1 MPKSAADSPTLAPN
15 RKHDR
20 DVQPPQEAQIVVAF
34 DDNGAASA
42 LVGPYG
48 QNLALIERRLG
59 VVADSRGNHI
69 TVAGSRDG
77 CDAARRVLEML
88 YEQAVGSHDIA
99 QGDVEGAIRAVI
111 AQGSL
116 FEFDAKAAKSQFEEI
131 NLRKRPVRARTAAQ
145 DAYIRALKRHEL
157 VFGIGP
163 AGTGKTWLAVARAC
177 QLFERKE
184 VDRIILS
191 RPAVEAGERLGF
203 LPGDMR
209 EKVDPYLRPI
219 YDALYDLMD
228 SRVVERALQS
238 GEIEIAPLAFMRGR
252 TLSNAAIIL
261 DEAQNT
267 TSMQMKMFLT
277 RLGENSRMIV
287 TGDPSQIDLPRGV
300 KSGLVE
306 ALQLLHGVEGVSIV
320 RFKDADVV
328 RHPLVARI
336 VKAYDAEHVAPAD
349 GNEADRQV

>member
-1 MPKSAADSPTLAPN
+1 MN
-15 RKHDR
+15 
-20 DVQPPQEAQIVVAF
+20 PPETQVVIDF
-34 DDNGAASA
+34 DDNRAASS

-48 QNLALIERRLG
+48 QNLAQIERRLN
-59 VVADSRGNHI
+59 VVVDSRGNNI
-69 TVAGSRDG
+69 TIGGSREG
-77 CDAARRVLEML
+77 CDAARRVLETL
-88 YEQAVGSHDIA
+88 YAQAMSGHDLV

-116 FEFDAKAAKSQFEEI
+116 FEFDTKQPSAAAFEAI

-145 DAYIRALKRHEL
+145 DSYIRALKRHEL
-157 VFGIGP
+157 VFGVGP
-163 AGTGKTWLAVARAC
+163 AGTGKTWLAVAHAA

-203 LPGDMR
+203 LPGDLR

-228 SRVVERALQS
+228 ARIVERALQS

-252 TLSNAAIIL
+252 TLTNAAIIL

-277 RLGENSRMIV
+277 RLGENSRMII
-287 TGDPSQIDLPRGV
+287 TGDPSQVDLPNGQT
-300 KSGLVE
+300 SGLSE
-306 ALQLLHGVEGVSIV
+306 AVRLLSGVEGIAQVQF
-320 RFKDADVV
+320 RAEDVI
-328 RHPLVARI
+328 RHELVARI
-336 VKAYDAEHVAPAD
+336 VAAYEGSPPSPAN
-349 GNEADRQV
+349 GKS